1 MTWAN
6 FRQAFELKYIL
17 ADVIYIKEQEFL
29 DLRQRNMLVKKFS
42 TKLNLLAKYKP
53 DMANSERGKPNM
65 FIEGQRLNIAKM

>member
-17 ADVIYIKEQEFL
+17 ANVMYIKEQEFL

-42 TKLNLLAKYKP
+42 TKLNSLAKYRP
-53 DMANSERGKPNM
+53 GMANSERGKPNM
-65 FIEGQRLNIAKM
+65 FIEGKD